1 MTFVFLVLRRRRGF
15 GLSSPLEGI
24 RGPFPQVPIL
34 YLGGLLIG
42 TSEKPAMKFSISP
55 KDGTEMLREFE

>member
-1 MTFVFLVLRRRRGF
+1 MTFIFLVFSRHRGS

-42 TSEKPAMKFSISP
+42 RSEKPVMKFSISP
-55 KDGTEMLREFE
+55 KDGTEILREFE